1 MEFWSTILLSAT
13 IAAIAAMGLF
23 LQIRNGQMN
32 VGMAVFSGI
41 GGYVS
46 GWLSTRGG
54 LSPVLSIP
62 VAVAAGFAAG
72 ALYAALTLRLHHW
85 FFAVTTL
92 SLTIASVAAVSQ
104 IDFIGGALGMTD
116 IPYVTSAPAIVA
128 AALGTF
134 TVAWGLDRSDIGLR
148 IRAMGDD
155 QELAEAFGVRVKRL
169 RIAIFGLGSAMAALS
184 GALNAHRFGTAQPG
198 DLGFQPSLLLFVY
211 VIVGGKNSV
220 WGPVLGTF
228 FLFCM
233 PEMIKI
239 APEAELLV
247 FGTLMLV
254 VATWMPNG
262 VAGGIQ
268 AAVRRVYRRPVAIAA
283 NPTGSGGA
291 A

>member
-13 IAAIAAMGLF
+13 IASIAAMGLF

-32 VGMAVFSGI
+32 VGMAVFVGI

-46 GWLSTRGG
+46 GLLSTKGG
-54 LSPVLSIP
+54 LPPGLSIP
-62 VAVAAGFAAG
+62 HAVLAGFLAG

-92 SLTIASVAAVSQ
+92 SLTIAAVATVSQ
-104 IDFIGGALGMTD
+104 IGYVGGALGMTE
-116 IPYVTSAPAIVA
+116 IPFVTSAPAILA
-128 AALGTF
+128 AAVGTF
-134 TVAWGLDRSDIGLR
+134 AVAWGLDRSDVGLR

-155 QELAEAFGVRVKRL
+155 QVLAETFGVRVKRL

-228 FLFCM
+228 FLFCA
-233 PEMIKI
+233 PEIIKI

-247 FGTLMLV
+247 YGALMLA
-254 VATWMPNG
+254 VAVWMPNG
-262 VAGGIQ
+262 IAGGLQ
-268 AAVRRVYRRPVAIAA
+268 ALLRLWPGRPVR
-283 NPTGSGGA
+283 G
-291 A
+291 

>member
-1 MEFWSTILLSAT
+1 MDFWSTILLSAT

-32 VGMAVFSGI
+32 VGMAVFAGI

-46 GWLSTRGG
+46 GWLSTQGA
-54 LSPVLSIP
+54 LSPFLSIP
-62 VAVAAGFAAG
+62 VAVVAGFVAG

-104 IDFIGGALGMTD
+104 ISFLGGALGMTD

-134 TVAWGLDRSDIGLR
+134 AVAWGLDRSDIGLR
-148 IRAMGDD
+148 IRALGDD

-169 RIAIFGLGSAMAALS
+169 RISIFGLGSAMAALS

-220 WGPVLGTF
+220 LGPVLGTF
-228 FLFCM
+228 FLFCL

-247 FGTLMLV
+247 FGTLMLL

-268 AAVRRVYRRPVAIAA
+268 AAVRRVCRRPVAIAA
-283 NPTGSGGA
+283 NSTGSSGA

>member
-13 IAAIAAMGLF
+13 IASIAAMGLF

-32 VGMAVFSGI
+32 VGMAVFVGI

-46 GWLSTRGG
+46 GLLSTKGALPPG
-54 LSPVLSIP
+54 LSIP
-62 VAVAAGFAAG
+62 HAVLAGFLAG

-92 SLTIASVAAVSQ
+92 SLTIAAVATVSQ
-104 IDFIGGALGMTD
+104 IGYVGGALGMTE
-116 IPYVTSAPAIVA
+116 IPFVTSAPAILA
-128 AALGTF
+128 AAVGTF
-134 TVAWGLDRSDIGLR
+134 AVAWGLDRSDVGLR

-155 QELAEAFGVRVKRL
+155 QVLAETFGVRVKRL

-228 FLFCM
+228 FLFCA
-233 PEMIKI
+233 PEIIKI

-247 FGTLMLV
+247 YGALMLA
-254 VATWMPNG
+254 VAVWMPNG
-262 VAGGIQ
+262 IAGGLQ
-268 AAVRRVYRRPVAIAA
+268 ALLRLWPGRPVR
-283 NPTGSGGA
+283 G
-291 A
+291 

>member
-13 IAAIAAMGLF
+13 ITSIAAMGLF

-32 VGMAVFSGI
+32 VGMAVFAGI

-46 GWLSTRGG
+46 GLLSTRGG
-54 LSPVLSIP
+54 MPPAVSIP
-62 VAVAAGFAAG
+62 VALIAGFMAG

-92 SLTIASVAAVSQ
+92 SLTIAAVAIVSQ
-104 IDFIGGALGMTD
+104 ISFIGGALGMTD
-116 IPYVTSAPAIVA
+116 IPFVTSAPAIVA
-128 AALGTF
+128 AAAATF
-134 TVAWGLDRSDIGLR
+134 ALSWALDRSATGLR

-155 QELAEAFGVRVKRL
+155 QELAEVFGVRVKRL

-198 DLGFQPSLLLFVY
+198 DMAFQPSLLLFVY

-228 FLFCM
+228 FLYCA
-233 PEMIKI
+233 PEIIKI

-247 FGTLMLV
+247 FGALMLIV
-254 VATWMPNG
+254 SVWMPDG
-262 VAGGIQ
+262 IAGGLRSV
-268 AAVRRVYRRPVAIAA
+268 VRFVRKR
-283 NPTGSGGA
+283 G
-291 A
+291 

>member
-13 IAAIAAMGLF
+13 IASIAAMGLF

-32 VGMAVFSGI
+32 VGMAVFVGI

-46 GWLSTRGG
+46 GLLSTKGG
-54 LSPVLSIP
+54 LPPGLSIP
-62 VAVAAGFAAG
+62 VAVMAGFLAG

-92 SLTIASVAAVSQ
+92 SLTIAAVATVSQ
-104 IDFIGGALGMTD
+104 IGYVGGALGMTE
-116 IPYVTSAPAIVA
+116 IPFVTSAPAIIA
-128 AALGTF
+128 AAVGTF
-134 TVAWGLDRSDIGLR
+134 AVAWRLDRSDVGLR

-155 QELAEAFGVRVKRL
+155 QVLAEAFGVRVKRL

-228 FLFCM
+228 FLFCA
-233 PEMIKI
+233 PEIIKI

-247 FGTLMLV
+247 YGALMLA
-254 VATWMPNG
+254 VAVWMPNG
-262 VAGGIQ
+262 IAGGIQ
-268 AAVRRVYRRPVAIAA
+268 ALARLWPGRVVR
-283 NPTGSGGA
+283 G
-291 A
+291 

>member
-46 GWLSTRGG
+46 GWLSTQGD

-134 TVAWGLDRSDIGLR
+134 VVVWGLDRSDIGLR

-239 APEAELLV
+239 APETELLV

-268 AAVRRVYRRPVAIAA
+268 AVVRRIYRRPVAIAA